1 MKLGENLTQFTLTT
15 ADPTAALTSLHAQN
29 IPVYQI
35 RHLDD
40 LTVRLQ
46 IRRKDVPYIRQWARK
61 RGDQLEQNGERGI
74 LRYLLPLKK
83 RKLLVT
89 GCLFWL
95 CMVFWVPSKIW
106 FVQIEGNE
114 TIPTKQILAAAE
126 DCGICFGASRREVRS
141 EKMKNALL
149 SSVPQLQ
156 WAGINTK
163 GCVAVISVQER
174 RPEGKQQQAYA
185 VSSIIAARDAV
196 IDYCTATKGNLLC
209 APGDTVKAGQTL
221 ISGYTDCGLYLRAT
235 QADGEVYGQTN
246 RKITVISPTKIIKL
260 TPTTGVKR
268 KISLIL
274 GKKRIKLWKDSGIW
288 DTTCGRMYVEY
299 YVTLP
304 GGFSLPLAL
313 AVDTYA
319 PRQPEPGET
328 AISHPTLEAMAQQY
342 LHREMIAGQILKK
355 EETMV
360 SEDGVQHFTGSYLC
374 REMIGR
380 VQPEQI
386 GDNYVEND

>member
-29 IPVYQI
+29 LPVYQI

-40 LTVRLQ
+40 LTVRFQ

-61 RGDQLEQNGERGI
+61 RGDQLEQNGEYGI
-74 LRYLLPLKK
+74 IRYLIPLKK

-106 FVQIEGNE
+106 FVQIQGNE

-126 DCGICFGASRREVRS
+126 DCGICFGASRRDVRS

-174 RPEGKQQQAYA
+174 MPESKQQQTHA
-185 VSSIIAARDAV
+185 VSSIVASRDAV

-246 RKITVISPTKIIKL
+246 RKITVISPTRIIKL

-274 GKKRIKLWKDSGIW
+274 GKKRIKIWKDSGIW

-304 GGFSLPLAL
+304 GGFSLPFGL

-342 LHREMIAGQILKK
+342 LHREMIAGQILQK
-355 EETMV
+355 EETVV

-386 GDNYVEND
+386 GENYVEND